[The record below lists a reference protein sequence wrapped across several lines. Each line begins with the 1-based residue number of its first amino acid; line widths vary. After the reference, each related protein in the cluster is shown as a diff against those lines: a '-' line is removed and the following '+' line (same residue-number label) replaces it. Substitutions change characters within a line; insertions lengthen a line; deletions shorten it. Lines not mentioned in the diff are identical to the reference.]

1 MKELVWI
8 GSSRKDLIKFPQE
21 VKQELGYALYQAQ
34 LGERYRKAKPFKGYG
49 AGVYE
54 IATEYDKN
62 AYRLIYILSLND
74 TVYVVHCFQ
83 KKSKQGIKT
92 PKEEVELIKQR
103 LIFLRSTVA
112 K

>member
-8 GSSRKDLIKFPQE
+8 GSSRKDLMKFPSA

-34 LGERYRKAKPFKGYG
+34 LGERYRKVKPFKSCGP
-49 AGVYE
+49 GVYE

-62 AYRLIYILSLND
+62 AYRAVYVLSLQD
-74 TVYVVHCFQ
+74 AVYVVHCFQ

-92 PKEEVELIKQR
+92 PQEEVELIKQR
-103 LIFLRSTVA
+103 LSYLRSTID